1 MNNSI
6 MKWNFWWSSPEKLGE
21 FKWIERDA
29 LKSATALMKSPHIKD
44 IIGVRRAGKTF
55 LMYQIVSRLIKEGV
69 KPEEILYLNFDDPEF
84 KEIKKTISA
93 SLEIKPDIKYVFL
106 DEVQNIPGWERDIRA
121 YYDRKEFKQIFVSG
135 SSASLISRDVGKTLT
150 GRHIT
155 ILVTP
160 FSFKEF
166 ISKHNINYKDPFQ
179 KEKVTHYLE
188 KFLQEG
194 GFPETLTEEAVTNEP
209 ILVNT
214 YNDIVVRDVVSRFG
228 ADSEAA
234 KNLAY
239 YLMTNIGSQFS
250 ENSVAKSLNMHN
262 ETVKKYLAMLSEV
275 FLFYYIKQFSWKVKE
290 QIKKGMKCYSIDT
303 GLRNAVSFKFSDDL
317 GKLAENTALVEL
329 KRRGCEAYF
338 WKGKREVDF
347 IVRKGN
353 KLTAINVAYTDTPHK
368 REKEGLM
375 EFKEKY
381 KDAKL
386 VIITK
391 ELEQTSEDG
400 IEHVP
405 LWKWLLNEN

>member
-29 LKSATALMKSPHIKD
+29 LKSATALMKSPRIKD

-290 QIKKGMKCYSIDT
+290 QIKKDMKCYSIDT

>member
-1 MNNSI
+1 M
-6 MKWNFWWSSPEKLGE
+6 
-21 FKWIERDA
+21 
-29 LKSATALMKSPHIKD
+29 
-44 IIGVRRAGKTF
+44 
-55 LMYQIVSRLIKEGV
+55 
-69 KPEEILYLNFDDPEF
+69 
-84 KEIKKTISA
+84 
-93 SLEIKPDIKYVFL
+93 
-106 DEVQNIPGWERDIRA
+106 
-121 YYDRKEFKQIFVSG
+121 
-135 SSASLISRDVGKTLT
+135 
-150 GRHIT
+150 
-155 ILVTP
+155 
-160 FSFKEF
+160 
-166 ISKHNINYKDPFQ
+166 
-179 KEKVTHYLE
+179 
-188 KFLQEG
+188 
-194 GFPETLTEEAVTNEP
+194 
-209 ILVNT
+209 
-214 YNDIVVRDVVSRFG
+214 RDVVSRFG

-290 QIKKGMKCYSIDT
+290 QIKKDMKCYSIDT

-317 GKLAENTALVEL
+317 GKLAENAALVEL

>member
-29 LKSATALMKSPHIKD
+29 LKSATALMKSPRIKD

-317 GKLAENTALVEL
+317 GKLAENAALVEL